1 MRPDTKMMEHI
12 EDKLL
17 REDPDVIENVGAVLA
32 LYPHHPI
39 VRVDGILR
47 WKPKKIAAL
56 LREIL
61 QERGGLQ
68 SLWAAYTRGEL
79 PIEEL
84 AEFYRDSGYT
94 VGGFA
99 ELFEAPLG
107 QKILDSGH

>member
-1 MRPDTKMMEHI
+1 MMEHI

-17 REDPDVIENVGAVLA
+17 REDPGVIEIVGAVLA

-39 VRVDGILR
+39 MRVNGIVR

-61 QERGGLQ
+61 QERSGLHEV
-68 SLWAAYTRGEL
+68 WAAYTQGEL
-79 PIEEL
+79 PIEEI

-99 ELFEAPLG
+99 ELFEAPMG
-107 QKILDSGH
+107 QKILDSGQ